1 MDDLLS
7 RAPEEWAER
16 IARRLSQRLFQE
28 QPEVARRLFGRA
40 AADQAAEEG
49 ASLSA
54 EEFEATLAASVAE
67 SGELWAIHSGAPL
80 RATGGAQRPAQM
92 ARELARR
99 ATVCHANAFEPR
111 AVAGTLFR
119 CRPDFLLNLV
129 PRFPLPSRRG
139 GGESPR
145 CIGIV
150 SFPDRAGLALAR
162 AWQEAGWTL
171 IYDCLDLWRAFQ
183 GVACSLD
190 WEEEIVGRADLVTV
204 SARRLEEWVTWL
216 GARRVVY
223 LPNAATPSRWLIPPV
238 PPEDLQRGPLTAIYV
253 GYLAGE
259 WFDWNLLEAVAERGR
274 AGGWEV
280 NVIGEPPGD
289 RPTGPNLHYLGA
301 KPYEEVGGYLHF
313 SDVGLIPF
321 VENLL
326 TDCVSPLKVYDYLA
340 AGLPVVS
347 TPMSELR
354 GIPYCHL
361 ASGAAAFCAAVAEA
375 SQERVDPAVIERFC
389 RDHSWA
395 RRVARLRQEL
405 GI

>member
-40 AADQAAEEG
+40 AADRAAEEG

-67 SGELWAIHSGAPL
+67 TGELWAIHSGAPL

-92 ARELARR
+92 ARELA
-99 ATVCHANAFEPR
+99 
-111 AVAGTLFR
+111 
-119 CRPDFLLNLV
+119 
-129 PRFPLPSRRG
+129 
-139 GGESPR
+139 
-145 CIGIV
+145 
-150 SFPDRAGLALAR
+150 
-162 AWQEAGWTL
+162 
-171 IYDCLDLWRAFQ
+171 
-183 GVACSLD
+183 
-190 WEEEIVGRADLVTV
+190 
-204 SARRLEEWVTWL
+204 
-216 GARRVVY
+216 
-223 LPNAATPSRWLIPPV
+223 
-238 PPEDLQRGPLTAIYV
+238 
-253 GYLAGE
+253 
-259 WFDWNLLEAVAERGR
+259 
-274 AGGWEV
+274 
-280 NVIGEPPGD
+280 
-289 RPTGPNLHYLGA
+289 
-301 KPYEEVGGYLHF
+301 
-313 SDVGLIPF
+313 PF